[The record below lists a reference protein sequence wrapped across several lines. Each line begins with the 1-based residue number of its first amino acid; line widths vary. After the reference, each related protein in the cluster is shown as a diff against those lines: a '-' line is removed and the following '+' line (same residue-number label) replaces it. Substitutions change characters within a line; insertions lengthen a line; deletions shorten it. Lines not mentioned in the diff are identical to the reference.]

1 MSTKELKPAAYM
13 YERLMHDYL
22 GGWESHITTFDPRES
37 QWAKPEDLRNVEP
50 LYSADT
56 IERLER
62 ERDEAGAQIVSAREE
77 CPLVRRQ
84 DYFGTPLP
92 ALVAAQVSELFGWQS
107 RAENAESEL
116 TTLRARVATMEE
128 ALTRHHEDREY
139 VIGWNDGF
147 DHALTKIVALQFP
160 TMLRKMWSGSEVQ
173 AWLDAR
179 VKEARAALT
188 EEPAS

>member
-62 ERDEAGAQIVSAREE
+62 ERDEAAAQIVSAREE

-107 RAENAESEL
+107 RAEAAESEL
-116 TTLRARVATMEE
+116 TTLRSRVARLEE
-128 ALTRHHEDREY
+128 AAWFVR
-139 VIGWNDGF
+139 
-147 DHALTKIVALQFP
+147 DHLAYALAGPFGTA
-160 TMLRKMWSGSEVQ
+160 G
-173 AWLDAR
+173 
-179 VKEARAALT
+179 EARAIAKIDAALT
-188 EEPAS
+188 EEQP

>member
-1 MSTKELKPAAYM
+1 MDTKELVKRLRITSNMVNMGEKISWGQDTALMDEAA
-13 YERLMHDYL
+13 
-22 GGWESHITTFDPRES
+22 
-37 QWAKPEDLRNVEP
+37 A
-50 LYSADT
+50 A

-116 TTLRARVATMEE
+116 TTLRTRVAKMEE
-128 ALTRHHEDREY
+128 ALKEFGFGGDAAQERIGWRGVYPVPSTNAHFRCEFCMEEHEDS
-139 VIGWNDGF
+139 G
-147 DHALTKIVALQFP
+147 KIQHQETCP
-160 TMLRKMWSGSEVQ
+160 ISI
-173 AWLDAR
+173 
-179 VKEARAALT
+179 ARAALT
-188 EEPAS
+188 EEQP

>member
-13 YERLMHDYL
+13 YDRLMHDYL

-116 TTLRARVATMEE
+116 TTLRARVARLEE
-128 ALTRHHEDREY
+128 ALRWELN
-139 VIGWNDGF
+139 I
-147 DHALTKIVALQFP
+147 L
-160 TMLRKMWSGSEVQ
+160 EVEV
-173 AWLDAR
+173 R
-179 VKEARAALT
+179 PVVKPSKKEWIERRCERLRAALT